1 MTFREI
7 GSLQLATLVDSLPL
21 SEDWVHEIKYDGYRT
36 LCRKDKKSIQLV
48 TRGGLDWSKKYQS
61 ILKECEKLPVDSI
74 VMDGEIVWLDNQGH
88 SSFQGLQ
95 NALEAHRDGQLIYY
109 VFDLLFLNG
118 FDIRNF
124 PLIERKKLL
133 EQVIQ
138 KTKSQKIIYSSHW
151 NEDGA
156 SVFKS
161 ACDNKLEGIISKNIH
176 GQYLSGR
183 GKNWLKIKCK
193 NVQEFVIGG
202 YTLQKNGAS
211 LGAVL
216 LGAHNEKGEFQYLGK
231 VGTGFNNKTSTNLLK
246 NLKTLQIIK
255 SPFEVKSP
263 KGEKQLWVKP
273 TLVANIEFAA
283 WTEDK
288 ILRHAAFKELRKD
301 KKASEVILE
310 LPVKK
315 TVLRKKI
322 KTTSEISS
330 PDKVL
335 YPEDQIT
342 KQDLLDYYK
351 AIEKWIIPYLRD
363 RPLALLRCP
372 AGYDHTCFF
381 QKHAETNEEGIKSQN
396 IVSKLKEKK
405 EQVLYIDSM
414 KGLRELVQLGTL
426 EIHVR
431 GGDYQHIDFANQ
443 IVFDFDPDEGMSFEK
458 VKSAAFEL
466 KALLEKLKLKSF
478 IKVSGGKG
486 VHVQVPVSPKYD
498 WDEIKEFA
506 KKICEQMESTHPE
519 KYTTTVSKAKRK
531 GKIFLDYLRNGYGAT
546 AIAPYSVRA
555 REHAPVAL
563 PITWAEAKK
572 LKSAHSYTLKEVPK
586 LLKKRSDP
594 WKGYLKLKQK
604 IKVLDDF
611 RKHKKR

>member
-1 MTFREI
+1 
-7 GSLQLATLVDSLPL
+7 
-21 SEDWVHEIKYDGYRT
+21 
-36 LCRKDKKSIQLV
+36 
-48 TRGGLDWSKKYQS
+48 
-61 ILKECEKLPVDSI
+61 
-74 VMDGEIVWLDNQGH
+74 MDGEIVWLDEHGH

-95 NALEAHRDGQLIYY
+95 NALEEKDDGKLIYY

-118 FDIRNF
+118 FDIRRF
-124 PLIERKKLL
+124 PLAERKKLL

-138 KTKSQKIIYSSHW
+138 KTKSKKIIYSSHW
-151 NEDGA
+151 DEDGA
-156 SVFKS
+156 NVFKS
-161 ACDNKLEGIISKNIH
+161 ACENELEGIISKNIH
-176 GQYLSGR
+176 GEYSSGR

-202 YTLQKNGAS
+202 YTLQKNSAS
-211 LGAVL
+211 LGAIL
-216 LGAHNEKGEFQYLGK
+216 LGVHNEKGEFQYIGK
-231 VGTGFNNKTSTNLLK
+231 VGTGFNNKTSTALLKSLK
-246 NLKTLQIIK
+246 NLQITK
-255 SPFEVKSP
+255 SPFEMKSP
-263 KGEKQLWVKP
+263 KGRQQFWVKP
-273 TLVANIEFAA
+273 SLVANIEFST

-288 ILRHAAFKELRKD
+288 ILRHAAFKGLRKD
-301 KKASEVILE
+301 KKAPEVMLE

-315 TVLRKKI
+315 AVLQKKN
-322 KTTSEISS
+322 KMAAEISS
-330 PDKVL
+330 PDKIL

-351 AIEKWIIPYLRD
+351 AIEKWIIPHLKD

-381 QKHAETNEEGIKSQN
+381 QKHAETDEEGIKSQD

-405 EQVLYIDSM
+405 EQVLYIDSID
-414 KGLRELVQLGTL
+414 GLRELVQLGTL

-431 GGDYQHIDFANQ
+431 GGDYQHIDYANQ

-486 VHVQVPVSPKYD
+486 LHVQVPVSPQYN

-506 KKICEQMESTHPE
+506 KKICEQMESAHPE

-572 LKSAHSYTLKEVPK
+572 LKSGHSYTLKDVPK

-611 RKHKKR
+611 KKYKSKH

>member
-36 LCRKDKKSIQLV
+36 LCRKDKKTIQLV

-95 NALEAHRDGQLIYY
+95 NALEVHRDGQLIYY

-216 LGAHNEKGEFQYLGK
+216 LGAYNEKGEFQYLGK

-246 NLKTLQIIK
+246 NLKTLQTIK

-263 KGEKQLWVKP
+263 KGENQLWVKP
-273 TLVANIEFAA
+273 ALVANIEFAA

-301 KKASEVILE
+301 KKASEVMLE

-315 TVLRKKI
+315 NG
-322 KTTSEISS
+322 TS
-330 PDKVL
+330 
-335 YPEDQIT
+335 
-342 KQDLLDYYK
+342 
-351 AIEKWIIPYLRD
+351 
-363 RPLALLRCP
+363 
-372 AGYDHTCFF
+372 
-381 QKHAETNEEGIKSQN
+381 
-396 IVSKLKEKK
+396 KE
-405 EQVLYIDSM
+405 
-414 KGLRELVQLGTL
+414 
-426 EIHVR
+426 
-431 GGDYQHIDFANQ
+431 N
-443 IVFDFDPDEGMSFEK
+443 
-458 VKSAAFEL
+458 
-466 KALLEKLKLKSF
+466 
-478 IKVSGGKG
+478 
-486 VHVQVPVSPKYD
+486 
-498 WDEIKEFA
+498 
-506 KKICEQMESTHPE
+506 
-519 KYTTTVSKAKRK
+519 
-531 GKIFLDYLRNGYGAT
+531 
-546 AIAPYSVRA
+546 
-555 REHAPVAL
+555 
-563 PITWAEAKK
+563 
-572 LKSAHSYTLKEVPK
+572 
-586 LLKKRSDP
+586 
-594 WKGYLKLKQK
+594 
-604 IKVLDDF
+604 
-611 RKHKKR
+611 